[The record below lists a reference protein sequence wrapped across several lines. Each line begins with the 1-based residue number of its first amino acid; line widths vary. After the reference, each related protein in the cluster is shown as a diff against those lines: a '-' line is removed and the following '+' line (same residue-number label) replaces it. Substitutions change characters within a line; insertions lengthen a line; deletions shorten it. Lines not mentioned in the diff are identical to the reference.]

1 MLPKLLTDI
10 VAAEQARLWRGSVR
24 LAMIMSLLGLAVMAG
39 IVGMIFVLCGLYLS
53 LAETMK
59 PWEAGLIVGGGVMF
73 FAAILIMVIAGQGRA
88 APLEGNAIPEQSAND
103 HTAELGSKIGDIVA
117 QSNVKSSDIVLTA
130 LIGGIVLGASPRLR
144 QQILATLSD
153 LIKSTDK

>member
-1 MLPKLLTDI
+1 
-10 VAAEQARLWRGSVR
+10 
-24 LAMIMSLLGLAVMAG
+24 MIMSLLGLAVMAG

-53 LAETMK
+53 LAETMR

-73 FAAILIMVIAGQGRA
+73 FAAILIIVIAGQGRTT
-88 APLEGNAIPEQSAND
+88 PREGNAISEQSASD
-103 HTAELGSKIGDIVA
+103 RTSELGSKIGDIVA

-144 QQILATLSD
+144 QQIFATLSE
-153 LIKSTDK
+153 LTKSTEK